1 MYQLAGIGITLVLA
15 IVGGTFAG
23 ETIAAGTPSML
34 ALEPEE
40 MYEDAMWWEEVEVE
54 KPEEDLATGARL

>member
-1 MYQLAGIGITLVLA
+1 MLA
-15 IVGGTFAG
+15 IVGGTIAG
-23 ETIAAGTPSML
+23 EAISAGTPSTL
-34 ALEPEE
+34 TLEPEE